1 MWSSGSPMNQ
11 SHKDK
16 HLWSTW
22 KAQDVNINL
31 SDLWTFQLAQSALV
45 PWILFSLKLHTTSD
59 ESVWLCDLPIS
70 IPVYSAASKCAF
82 SFLKNDSTNWFQKGN
97 VAQLCLTLC
106 NPMNCSCP
114 GSSAHGDSPGKNIG
128 VGCHA
133 LLQGVFSTQESNLG
147 LLHHRRILYC
157 LSHQESKE
165 SSIECLLIGLL
176 IALPAVF
183 CSHGLPWILNT
194 AARVIASRALWA
206 CLSSAEFLWGF
217 QSKHVASKTLHR
229 LSLFYLNLLFLF
241 PSATFSLLSQC
252 QGFSAAPST
261 FASFK

>member
-114 GSSAHGDSPGKNIG
+114 GSSAHGI
-128 VGCHA
+128 
-133 LLQGVFSTQESNLG
+133 LQA
-147 LLHHRRILYC
+147 RIL
-157 LSHQESKE
+157 EWVAMP
-165 SSIECLLIGLL
+165 SSRGSSQPRNQTWVSCITGGFFTVWATRKARK
-176 IALPAVF
+176 AL
-183 CSHGLPWILNT
+183 
-194 AARVIASRALWA
+194 
-206 CLSSAEFLWGF
+206 
-217 QSKHVASKTLHR
+217 
-229 LSLFYLNLLFLF
+229 
-241 PSATFSLLSQC
+241 
-252 QGFSAAPST
+252 
-261 FASFK
+261 